1 MDLASRTTALI
12 TSTKEMQYIMK
23 IVKSLEKSGIIIK
36 GIGETTE
43 NKARNKKAD
52 FFQWDY

>member
-52 FFQWDY
+52 FFQ